1 MRGLFVGVL
10 MDLIAGDAREIL
22 LAVAVDD
29 WAGLRDHDRFTAYIS
44 LGGRMDPTWLDLFAQ
59 AAREVSGSNQ
69 PGPFSEA
76 TRALDTRSASLSD
89 RIVERVDSH
98 WIDAVA
104 LLPDG
109 HLDRIAA
116 RWIALIDCEECDVD
130 TDDKPMLR
138 ELAGDLVAFCRRAED
153 AEDVVFAWSI

>member
-1 MRGLFVGVL
+1 MGIL

-29 WAGLRDHDRFTAYIS
+29 WGGLRDRDRFTAYIS
-44 LGGRMDPTWLDLFAQ
+44 LGGRMDATWLDLFAQ

-76 TRALDTRSASLSD
+76 TRALEARHASPSD

-109 HLDRIAA
+109 RLDRIAA
-116 RWIALIDCEECDVD
+116 RWIDLIDCEECAVD

-138 ELAGDLVAFCRRAED
+138 ELAGDLVDFCRRAED
-153 AEDVVFAWSI
+153 AEDVIFAWSI